1 MDIRHF
7 TFNPARIVETDIG
20 KNPTDIL
27 ASTEVS
33 ISDES
38 AFMLLEKMLMETP
51 LFKIYSEL
59 EKIYQEGV
67 LVFSSDSEF
76 IVEAILGRS
85 VNKGRVYFW
94 IKWEGWPPSFNTWEP
109 EENLT
114 GCEEMIKD
122 FRAKNP
128 FNSTMVKYKYNASKS
143 QQIKDLMNRIREAAV
158 LSNYT
163 PTKLLQLFFERL
175 KPKPPTIHRFRA
187 PKSTSNRYVQG
198 ERPHACKRPR
208 WTAKSHA
215 SLREAINQF
224 QTMLNTVYSNEAP
237 IYVENK
243 VDLEC
248 PPNDFQPIRDYVPHK
263 DVFLPTKAVVG
274 CQCAKNLKPKIGSG
288 TELCWVNRHS
298 GCCAINSGAR
308 VPYNLSKKLLV
319 PPGHPVFECN
329 STCGCGPTCP
339 FRVVQLGRKVP
350 LTVFRTSNG
359 RGWGVKAAERIPKGT
374 FVCEYIGEIIT
385 FEEAEQRGQSY
396 DKQRMTYL
404 FDLDFDGETHY
415 TVDAF
420 QMGNVSHFINHSVS
434 LSLLS
439 LSSLSSLLESV
450 NKANHLH
457 ASNFCSFSEA

>member
-1 MDIRHF
+1 M
-7 TFNPARIVETDIG
+7 
-20 KNPTDIL
+20 
-27 ASTEVS
+27 
-33 ISDES
+33 
-38 AFMLLEKMLMETP
+38 
-51 LFKIYSEL
+51 
-59 EKIYQEGV
+59 
-67 LVFSSDSEF
+67 
-76 IVEAILGRS
+76 
-85 VNKGRVYFW
+85 
-94 IKWEGWPPSFNTWEP
+94 
-109 EENLT
+109 
-114 GCEEMIKD
+114 
-122 FRAKNP
+122 
-128 FNSTMVKYKYNASKS
+128 
-143 QQIKDLMNRIREAAV
+143 
-158 LSNYT
+158 
-163 PTKLLQLFFERL
+163 LQLFFERL

-420 QMGNVSHFINHSVS
+420 QMGNVSHFINHSCNPNLTVRCTFIECLNTELPRLALFASRNISRNEEITFDYQMTGELCVRVDHVRPRPSVTRCRVDYSRLLPVLPTNVGVFVSPVTLAGALDSNDENGDISEVS
-434 LSLLS
+434 LNTSGQLEADEAASKALTG
-439 LSSLSSLLESV
+439 SSRSKLPSEGSSSADPPD
-450 NKANHLH
+450 N
-457 ASNFCSFSEA
+457 FSEVRGSAFALRRWSTATVGSL